1 MTERLVIDRLVTE
14 RFRLVRRECAGSHAQ
29 LIPIH
34 DVIER
39 GAQAAMVVVLKRDKT
54 ERLQYAIGQLSH
66 RGENFG
72 HAVHRPGLGLKSD
85 FDEVSLS
92 QGLGQLQ
99 QAASHGNCSEF
110 SFCAPAVF
118 KTDRSQDRIAKLNPG
133 RAPRRVR
140 LGEVGHSFMT
150 MALGGNE

>member
-1 MTERLVIDRLVTE
+1 MTIRTAEAAVPTW
-14 RFRLVRRECAGSHAQ
+14 FRLVGGECAGLHAQ

-72 HAVHRPGLGLKSD
+72 HAVHRAGLRLKSN
-85 FDEVSLS
+85 FDEV
-92 QGLGQLQ
+92 
-99 QAASHGNCSEF
+99 APSE
-110 SFCAPAVF
+110 
-118 KTDRSQDRIAKLNPG
+118 G
-133 RAPRRVR
+133 M
-140 LGEVGHSFMT
+140 G
-150 MALGGNE
+150 